1 MESHKTSN
9 SENSNEETTIA
20 DSLYSLCKSMTF
32 PLLMSFNDLIN
43 LDLEELVDIV
53 EVFANEQNGQEGGAR
68 TVYENGEKIIEYRGV
83 RR

>member
-1 MESHKTSN
+1 MESHKTTDKQD
-9 SENSNEETTIA
+9 SNEETTIA

-32 PLLMSFNDLIN
+32 PLLMSFDSLIK
-43 LDLEELVDIV
+43 LDLEDLVDIV
-53 EVFANEQNGQEGGAR
+53 EVFAREQNGQEGGAR